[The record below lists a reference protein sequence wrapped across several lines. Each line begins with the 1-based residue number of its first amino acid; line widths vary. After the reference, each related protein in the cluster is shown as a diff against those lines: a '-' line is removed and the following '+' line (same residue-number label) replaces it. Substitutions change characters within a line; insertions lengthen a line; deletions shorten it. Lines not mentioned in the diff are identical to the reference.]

1 MRIRDK
7 ISMAEAEIARP
18 KCNQSLVRQVGS
30 RPLESTLGHVV
41 DFRLYYESSENPLED
56 FEPERA

>member
-1 MRIRDK
+1 
-7 ISMAEAEIARP
+7 MAEAEIARP